1 MTTIPG
7 CPACDS
13 PDGIVGDP
21 VSLAGV
27 EIEQRKCQCCGEK
40 YYFDRETTSLTELPR
55 ANARTL
61 GIVRQFVCV

>member
-13 PDGIVGDP
+13 ADAIVGDP
-21 VSLAGV
+21 VSLAGF

-40 YYFDRETTSLTELPR
+40 YYFDRETTALTDQSLAKT
-55 ANARTL
+55 RTHGMVL
-61 GIVRQFVCV
+61 QFVCV

>member
-13 PDGIVGDP
+13 PDAIVGDP

-27 EIEQRKCQCCGEK
+27 EIEQRKCQCCGEM
-40 YYFDRETTSLTELPR
+40 YYFDRETTSLSDLSR
-55 ANARTL
+55 ARTRTH
-61 GIVRQFVCV
+61 GMVRQLVCV